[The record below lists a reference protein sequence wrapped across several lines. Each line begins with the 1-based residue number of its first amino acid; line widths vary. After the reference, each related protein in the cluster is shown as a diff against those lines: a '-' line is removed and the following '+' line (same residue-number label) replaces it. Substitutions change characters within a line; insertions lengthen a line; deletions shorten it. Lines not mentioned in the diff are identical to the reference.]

1 MLREALSRALRRL
14 AALNRWVK
22 LAVLLWAGAFL
33 LIAGRVAVSG
43 HRHSVYPIFAQAGQN
58 WLAGSPLYETSDEP
72 YRYSPL
78 VAACFVPFSL
88 LPEAPG
94 AVLWRLVNLG
104 VFLVALAWWG
114 QSVLPEMLT
123 RTQRAALFLLVLPLA
138 VGNLNN
144 GQSNLLVLGLILT
157 AVAAMAGAGG
167 SSRDTWRC
175 ALAAGCLALACLF
188 KVYPIAVGLLL
199 VVIYPGR
206 LGWRLLLALALG
218 LGAPFLFQHP
228 GYVAA
233 QYTGWLHH
241 LRADDRQGL
250 AHEYWYRDLRLLC
263 EAGGCHLSGPAYVA
277 VQLVTAAACAALC
290 WAGHRLR
297 WPRRRLLT
305 LLTALGCSW
314 MTVFGSATESATYIL
329 SAPVAAWTLLEA
341 VQRRRAVWLQSLPFL
356 SYGLFLAAQ
365 VAGWFP
371 QGRAFSTQG
380 VQPLAGLILLAGV
393 LAGELV
399 ELRRLRVAANQ
410 PVSPCPTTGAAAQW
424 PLGATRAVRDG
435 STYP

>member
-1 MLREALSRALRRL
+1 
-14 AALNRWVK
+14 
-22 LAVLLWAGAFL
+22 VLLWAGVFL
-33 LIAGRVAVSG
+33 LIVARVAVSS
-43 HRHSVYPIFAQAGQN
+43 HRNSVYPIFAQAGQN
-58 WLAGSPLYETSDEP
+58 WLAGASLCETGDEP

-78 VAACFVPFSL
+78 VAVCFVPFSL
-88 LPEAPG
+88 LPDAPG
-94 AVLWRLVNLG
+94 AVLWRLLNGG
-104 VFLVALAWWG
+104 VFLMALAWWSE
-114 QSVLPEMLT
+114 SVLPGRLT
-123 RTQRAALFLLVLPLA
+123 RTQRAVLFLLVLPLA

-157 AVAAMAGAGG
+157 AVTAMAGAGG

-175 ALAAGCLALACLF
+175 ALAAACLALACLF

-206 LGWRLLLALALG
+206 LGWRMLLALALG

-228 GYVAA
+228 GYVAE

-241 LRADDRQGL
+241 LRTDDRQGL
-250 AHEYWYRDLRLLC
+250 AREYWYRDVRLLC
-263 EAGGCHLSGPAYVA
+263 EVGGCHLSGPAYVA
-277 VQLVTAAACAALC
+277 VQLATAAACAALC

-329 SAPVAAWTLLEA
+329 SAPVAAWVLLEA
-341 VQRRRAVWLQSLPFL
+341 SLRQRALWLQGLLFL

-371 QGRAFSTQG
+371 LGRAFQTQG

-393 LAGELV
+393 LAGELI
-399 ELRRLRVAANQ
+399 ELRRRRGAANQ
-410 PVSPCPTTGAAAQW
+410 LIGPCPQAGAAAH
-424 PLGATRAVRDG
+424 
-435 STYP
+435 